1 MGRQPLLI
9 NSPGLGLR
17 HSFFEGALLEQKHA
31 DSTQDWAYGIP
42 FLMKL
47 YQKTTPAV
55 REYPGLRLR
64 HSFFEGALLEQK
76 HADNS
81 AAFCLKE
88 VILEQVLLTSFK
100 QKSTTNKVCDASV
113 QVARPRIELGTS

>member
-9 NSPGLGLR
+9 NSPGLRLR
-17 HSFFEGALLEQKHA
+17 HSLA
-31 DSTQDWAYGIP
+31 
-42 FLMKL
+42 
-47 YQKTTPAV
+47 
-55 REYPGLRLR
+55 GLGLR

-88 VILEQVLLTSFK
+88 VIQEQVLLTSFK